1 MQPHPPSIRLPLRPP
16 AGCVAVFVCLLLIVA
31 AVTGLAPK
39 AQAAVCA
46 ADIREAVTAKRAP
59 GGTPVEIDC
68 DLALQPTDTVSVP
81 IAYSGSRASGLTL
94 DCHGATLSGAA
105 PGIRALWVRSLKMAN
120 GSWDRPHDILVRD
133 CNIVGDV
140 RIEGLGRNGEAEE
153 VRLSSLTAG
162 HTERAQAAAPTRI
175 TFDHDTFTA
184 EGGIPLYISP
194 GATGV
199 TVSHSTFRGETVSV
213 ALYMDAESARN
224 RIIGNRFEIH
234 TKWREMI
241 AVDGSADNRIDN
253 NLFEN
258 PWKGGI
264 FLYRNCGE
272 GGTIRH
278 QEPQRNV
285 ITGNTFHY
293 ANFLVGRPA
302 VWIGSRQGISPYC
315 LFRPD
320 RPFGSSLSALDHAE
334 HNTVSGNHLPGGAG
348 RLIVDNDRNNVVAD
362 NR

>member
-1 MQPHPPSIRLPLRPP
+1 MRSVLERLRQ
-16 AGCVAVFVCLLLIVA
+16 GH
-31 AVTGLAPK
+31 G
-39 AQAAVCA
+39 
-46 ADIREAVTAKRAP
+46 ADRLFR
-59 GGTPVEIDC
+59 
-68 DLALQPTDTVSVP
+68 
-81 IAYSGSRASGLTL
+81 RRRSGLTL
-94 DCHGATLSGAA
+94 DCHGATLAGAA
-105 PGIRALWVRSLKMAN
+105 PGIRALWIRSLKRPD
-120 GSWDRPHDILVRD
+120 GTWDRPQDITVRN
-133 CNIVGDV
+133 CNIIGDV

-153 VRLSSLTAG
+153 VRLSSLNAG
-162 HTERAQAAAPTRI
+162 HTARAQAAAPTRI
-175 TFDHDTFTA
+175 TLDHNTFTG

-194 GATGV
+194 GTTEV
-199 TVSHSTFRGETVSV
+199 TVSNSTFRGESVSV

-241 AVDGSADNRIDN
+241 AVDGSADNRIEN

-285 ITGNTFHY
+285 ITGNTFRY
-293 ANFLVGRPA
+293 TDFMVGRPA

-334 HNTVSGNHLPGGAG
+334 HNTVTGNHLPGGAA
-348 RLIVDNDRNNVVAD
+348 RLIVNNDSNNVVSD